1 VAEAVVRAA
10 VVEWKFTQLDSD
22 GDGLVDGKELD
33 RLGRLVG
40 KLVKPASCAASF
52 QRRCDTDD
60 RDSRLTRREWTACFD
75 DDDDDDDD
83 DDVETSRS
91 AADGSRSTLGRIAG
105 GQWSTRSTQ
114 PCIPPG
120 SLNRVPASAWVR
132 AGMSPLPGGR

>member
-1 VAEAVVRAA
+1 MAEAVVRAA

-75 DDDDDDDD
+75 DDD
-83 DDVETSRS
+83 VEMSRS

-120 SLNRVPASAWVR
+120 SLNRVPASAGVR
-132 AGMSPLPGGR
+132 AGMSPLPDGR

>member
-1 VAEAVVRAA
+1 MAEAVVRAA

-75 DDDDDDDD
+75 DDD
-83 DDVETSRS
+83 VETSRS
-91 AADGSRSTLGRIAG
+91 AADGSCSTLGRIAG

-120 SLNRVPASAWVR
+120 SLNRVPASAGVR
-132 AGMSPLPGGR
+132 AEMSPLPGGR

>member
-75 DDDDDDDD
+75 DDDDD
-83 DDVETSRS
+83 VETSRS

-105 GQWSTRSTQ
+105 GQWSTR
-114 PCIPPG
+114 PCIPRG
-120 SLNRVPASAWVR
+120 SLNRVPASARVR